1 MEQTD
6 RPIGVFDSGVGGIS
20 VLRELVRLMPQENYI
35 FYGDSRNAPYGSKTL
50 EEVRFLTEEKVVYL
64 LEQDVKAV
72 VIACN
77 TATSAD
83 VSILRRRYPHIPI
96 IGIEPALKPAVLS
109 AAHPKVLVMAT
120 PMTIR
125 EEKFRCLLEQYQEQA
140 KIYPLACP
148 GIVEFVE
155 RGELTGTRLRS
166 LLEKLLAP
174 YLDKE
179 IDAVVLGCTHYPF
192 IREAIAEILPGEV
205 RFYDGGPGVAR
216 ETRRRLDDMGMR
228 KTGPGKGQVLF
239 ESSLEDGGQ
248 LELCRRLLN
257 SK

>member
-83 VSILRRRYPHIPI
+83 VSILRSRYPHIPI

-125 EEKFRCLLEQYQEQA
+125 EEKFRRLLEQYQEQA
-140 KIYPLACP
+140 RIYPLACP

-166 LLEKLLAP
+166 LLEHLLAP

-192 IREAIAEILPGEV
+192 IREAIAEILPEEV

-216 ETRRRLDDMGMR
+216 ETKRRLDDMGMR

-239 ESSLEDGGQ
+239 ENSLEDAGQ

>member
-6 RPIGVFDSGVGGIS
+6 RPIGVFDSGVGGVS
-20 VLRELVRLMPQENYI
+20 VLRELVRLMPRENYI
-35 FYGDSRNAPYGSKTL
+35 YYGDSRNAPYGGKTL
-50 EEVRFLTEEKVVYL
+50 EEVRRLTEEKVLYL

-83 VSILRRRYPHIPI
+83 VSILRQHYPDIPI

-109 AAHPKVLVMAT
+109 ASGPKVLVMAT

-155 RGELTGTRLRS
+155 QGELHGERLHG
-166 LLEKLLAP
+166 LLEPLLSP
-174 YLDKE
+174 YCDMG

-192 IREAIAEILPGEV
+192 VREAIAEILPGEV

-216 ETRRRLDDMGMR
+216 ETRRRLGDIGMLR
-228 KTGPGKGQVLF
+228 KAQNQGQVVF
-239 ESSLEDGGQ
+239 ENSLEDAER
-248 LELCRRLLN
+248 LELCRQLLN